1 MSPFSSLCSNFPWSE
16 QEDLG
21 LPSYTHLGM
30 HWQLGLVAIQALPAE
45 NLPLLA
51 GFGFQF
57 YHLKFFLLPSRHTL
71 AVEDEVRVDLT
82 SCLGRGWLGSFEK
95 HLAPDSCQQR
105 LGHLLHRS
113 FLLLNPPRCS

>member
-51 GFGFQF
+51 GFGFRF
-57 YHLKFFLLPSRHTL
+57 YHLKLFLLPSRHTL
-71 AVEDEVRVDLT
+71 AVEDEAHVDLMN
-82 SCLGRGWLGSFEK
+82 CLVQ
-95 HLAPDSCQQR
+95 D
-105 LGHLLHRS
+105 
-113 FLLLNPPRCS
+113 